1 MIVGEGAFDD
11 PYGKNISAG
20 ICFAELGKVCSKTG
34 SASVGSLGD
43 LLPGGDHLPILDFL
57 EDGADLAGGY
67 WSCNGERRN
76 HYFQGSKEEVS

>member
-1 MIVGEGAFDD
+1 MEEGAFDD

-20 ICFAELGKVCSKTG
+20 ISFAVLGEVCSETG

-57 EDGADLAGGY
+57 EDGADLAGGD

-76 HYFQGSKEEVS
+76 RYFQGSKEEVS